1 MLGPLGYVRSRSL
14 SGGELGGAAAG
25 SGEGVGREV
34 VIWLLRPCRVDGS
47 LLLSASLS
55 SASVSGTRV
64 LARCGGLVDAVVV
77 LSSAFPDSISS
88 PCCAGPFVPVSV
100 AASAMD
106 SSRAFSISWD
116 VGPS

>member
-1 MLGPLGYVRSRSL
+1 MRICSL
-14 SGGELGGAAAG
+14 SGGELIGGAVG

-34 VIWLLRPCRVDGS
+34 VIWLLRPCGVDGS
-47 LLLSASLS
+47 LLSLLLSSWLS
-55 SASVSGTRV
+55 SASVSETGV

-77 LSSAFPDSISS
+77 LSSAFLDSISS
-88 PCCAGPFVPVSV
+88 PCCAGPSVPVSV

>member
-1 MLGPLGYVRSRSL
+1 MRTCSL
-14 SGGELGGAAAG
+14 SGGELVGGAAG
-25 SGEGVGREV
+25 SGEGVGLDV
-34 VIWLLRPCRVDGS
+34 VIWLLLPPRRVDGS
-47 LLLSASLS
+47 FSSAES
-55 SASVSGTRV
+55 SASVSETGV

-77 LSSAFPDSISS
+77 LSSAFAVSISS

-100 AASAMD
+100 AASAID